1 MKDITEL
8 PYEYSHGKNGP
19 IFFSFFF
26 VIMIIKV
33 LMKYCTKMLKNIG
46 VHTLL
51 LFEFNR

>member
-26 VIMIIKV
+26 CYNDNKSFDEILYKNVE
-33 LMKYCTKMLKNIG
+33 KYRGPYIAS
-46 VHTLL
+46 V
-51 LFEFNR
+51 